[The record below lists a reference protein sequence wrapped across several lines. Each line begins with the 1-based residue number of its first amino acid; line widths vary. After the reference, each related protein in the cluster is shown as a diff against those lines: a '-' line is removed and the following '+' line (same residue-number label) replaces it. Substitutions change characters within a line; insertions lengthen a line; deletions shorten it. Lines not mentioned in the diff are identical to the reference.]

1 MFMTRL
7 NILGGLPHPFMLLV

>member
-7 NILGGLPHPFMLLV
+7 L